1 MDRHIGLFVQ
11 QQSPFSQCP
20 DRVLAVR
27 PLTCGMARADLAVV
41 PGRPPGRLPA
51 NNRTIES
58 DGHLFLGQHQQVH
71 NVTGAFVH
79 QVTNSA
85 GA

>member
-1 MDRHIGLFVQ
+1 
-11 QQSPFSQCP
+11 
-20 DRVLAVR
+20 
-27 PLTCGMARADLAVV
+27 MARADLAVV
-41 PGRPPGRLPA
+41 LGGRPGRLPA
-51 NNRTIES
+51 SNVTIAS

>member
-1 MDRHIGLFVQ
+1 
-11 QQSPFSQCP
+11 
-20 DRVLAVR
+20 
-27 PLTCGMARADLAVV
+27 MARADLAVV

-71 NVTGAFVH
+71 NVSGAFVH
-79 QVTNSA
+79 QVTISA